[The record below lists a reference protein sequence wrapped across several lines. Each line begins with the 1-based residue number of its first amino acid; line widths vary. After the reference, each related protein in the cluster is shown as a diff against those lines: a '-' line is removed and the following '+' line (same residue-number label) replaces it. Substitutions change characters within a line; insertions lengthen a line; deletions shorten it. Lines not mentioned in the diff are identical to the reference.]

1 MAWPDDFTMSHVPLV
16 FFHVSRTTCYI
27 CATWLRL
34 RRVGWFCASPWIF
47 LQKSLPVKVF
57 LFPSNQKYWW
67 LCLLDAMEGLFCH
80 VICLLLEFNGIHF
93 AGKWYLLQR
102 TAMLEIS
109 ERRLKGAVQEVSGKA
124 SSTDNGEDQWD
135 PMRIHVQCGFEHVE
149 TIHASWVCGNGL
161 VTRRSGW
168 TPSYG
173 ATRLTCRCLKRR
185 TGGGGEI
192 VAYWIIKIREA
203 TPQWYLQEKTGN
215 QLITGPGIYGDFLCH
230 PLSPLWAVRNTS
242 SKWIRRR
249 RTWFRRLSTLC

>member
-1 MAWPDDFTMSHVPLV
+1 MILRLSLDFSPKKFTSEGVLVPLK
-16 FFHVSRTTCYI
+16 
-27 CATWLRL
+27 
-34 RRVGWFCASPWIF
+34 PKIF
-47 LQKSLPVKVF
+47 G
-57 LFPSNQKYWW
+57 W

-149 TIHASWVCGNGL
+149 TIHASWVCGKGL

-168 TPSYG
+168 TPSYD

-192 VAYWIIKIREA
+192 AA
-203 TPQWYLQEKTGN
+203 
-215 QLITGPGIYGDFLCH
+215 H
-230 PLSPLWAVRNTS
+230 
-242 SKWIRRR
+242 
-249 RTWFRRLSTLC
+249 